1 MELKMKRRLYRS
13 TTDQMLGGVCGGLGD
28 YLGIDPTFVRIFFF
42 VMIFGGGF
50 GFWVYLLLW
59 VLIPVEGDAE
69 PRDFGERMREVGD
82 DFATAVSRPHPKSG
96 LIVGGGLILL
106 GVFWLVEQL
115 NIRWLWWWDFDVLW
129 PVLLMVAGGILL
141 FRWYGERRA

>member
-1 MELKMKRRLYRS
+1 MNRRLYRS
-13 TTDQMLGGVCGGLGD
+13 KSDQMLGGVCGGLGD

-59 VLIPVEGDAE
+59 VLIPVEGDTE

>member
-1 MELKMKRRLYRS
+1 MNRRLYRS

-50 GFWVYLLLW
+50 GFWVYLVLW
-59 VLIPVEGDAE
+59 VLIPVEGDSE
-69 PRDFGERMREVGD
+69 PRDFGERVRDVGD

-129 PVLLMVAGGILL
+129 PVLLIVAGGILL

>member
-1 MELKMKRRLYRS
+1 MNRRLYRS

-50 GFWVYLLLW
+50 GFWVYLVLW
-59 VLIPVEGDAE
+59 VLIPVEGDSE
-69 PRDFGERMREVGD
+69 PRDFGERVRDVGD

-129 PVLLMVAGGILL
+129 PVLLIVAGGLLL